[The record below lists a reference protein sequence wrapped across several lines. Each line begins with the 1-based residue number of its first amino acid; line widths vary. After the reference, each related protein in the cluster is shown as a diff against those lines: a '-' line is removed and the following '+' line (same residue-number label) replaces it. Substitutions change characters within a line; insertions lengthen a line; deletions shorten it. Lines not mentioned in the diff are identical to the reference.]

1 MTIKTAKI
9 GDLTPDENNANKGTE
24 RGRYALEKSL
34 REYGFGRAILI
45 DKNGHII
52 AGNKTHEVAGAIGLE
67 DVIVVPVDGQ
77 QVVAVQRT
85 DLDIYDLASREL
97 AIADN
102 RVGQLDL
109 DWDAEVLAG
118 LEEEGAN
125 LSAFWTDAE
134 LDAIMERAG
143 ELPDSGEGFADEP
156 KVHTCPNCG
165 HEWEGKAK

>member
-1 MTIKTAKI
+1 MTIKAVKI

-34 REYGFGRAILI
+34 TEYGFGRSILI

-52 AGNKTHEVAGAIGLE
+52 AGNKTHAVAGEIGLE
-67 DVIVVPVDGQ
+67 DVIVVQSDGQ
-77 QVVAVQRT
+77 QVIAVQRT
-85 DLDIYDLASREL
+85 DLDISDIAAREL

-109 DWDAEVLAG
+109 EWDAEVLAQ
-118 LEEEGAN
+118 LEEEGAS
-125 LSAFWTDAE
+125 LSDYWTEGE
-134 LDAIMERAG
+134 LDAILERAG
-143 ELPDSGEGFADEP
+143 ETLEPQGFADEP

-165 HEWEGKAK
+165 HSWESKAK